1 MPSKKIAFQGEPGA
15 YSEEALFLLAPD
27 AESQPHREFRDVAQ
41 AVLDR
46 RAHYGLLPIENSL
59 VGSIATNFDL
69 IAESG
74 LAIVGEVVSAVQRC
88 LLGVPGAGRAAL
100 RRVLSHPV
108 ALAQCE
114 RFLRELSGVEVVAF
128 YDTAGAAAEVAR
140 RHDASLGAVAG
151 ALAARRYGLDV
162 VAERIE
168 DEPHNQT
175 RFLLVARDA
184 TAPPP
189 DIPAK
194 TTLRLKLPHRPG
206 TLARALAPF
215 AEAGLNLTKLESR
228 PDRSTPWEYLF
239 YLDVEAR
246 ADEPA
251 MRAAREAPPREIH
264 RDTERHDDQS
274 QPRVARLLEQQVHAQ
289 HARSQDVERRQ
300 PGIAGG
306 PDRALGVGPL
316 RPQQE
321 QADSGQHV
329 EQQRREDDVV
339 EQLAVGPGEAQQGGP
354 HRLYDERD
362 GGRLVRGM
370 QHADRA

>member
-74 LAIVGEVVSAVQRC
+74 LAIVGEVVSAVHHC

-108 ALAQCE
+108 ALA
-114 RFLRELSGVEVVAF
+114 
-128 YDTAGAAAEVAR
+128 
-140 RHDASLGAVAG
+140 
-151 ALAARRYGLDV
+151 
-162 VAERIE
+162 
-168 DEPHNQT
+168 
-175 RFLLVARDA
+175 
-184 TAPPP
+184 
-189 DIPAK
+189 
-194 TTLRLKLPHRPG
+194 
-206 TLARALAPF
+206 PF
-215 AEAGLNLTKLESR
+215 AEAGLNRTKLESR

-251 MRAAREAPPREIH
+251 MRAARA
-264 RDTERHDDQS
+264 
-274 QPRVARLLEQQVHAQ
+274 A
-289 HARSQDVERRQ
+289 
-300 PGIAGG
+300 
-306 PDRALGVGPL
+306 
-316 RPQQE
+316 
-321 QADSGQHV
+321 
-329 EQQRREDDVV
+329 
-339 EQLAVGPGEAQQGGP
+339 LAVQGAVITLLGEYP
-354 HRLYDERD
+354 RFTP
-362 GGRLVRGM
+362 
-370 QHADRA
+370 RA

>member
-1 MPSKKIAFQGEPGA
+1 VPSKKIAFQGEPGA

-74 LAIVGEVVSAVQRC
+74 LAIVGEVVSAVHHC

-108 ALAQCE
+108 ALA
-114 RFLRELSGVEVVAF
+114 RL
-128 YDTAGAAAEVAR
+128 
-140 RHDASLGAVAG
+140 HDASLGAVAG
-151 ALAARRYGLDV
+151 ALAAHRYGLEV

-184 TAPPP
+184 APPP
-189 DIPAK
+189 PDVATK

-251 MRAAREAPPREIH
+251 MRAARAALAAQGAVITLLGEYARFAP
-264 RDTERHDDQS
+264 
-274 QPRVARLLEQQVHAQ
+274 
-289 HARSQDVERRQ
+289 
-300 PGIAGG
+300 
-306 PDRALGVGPL
+306 RA
-316 RPQQE
+316 
-321 QADSGQHV
+321 
-329 EQQRREDDVV
+329 
-339 EQLAVGPGEAQQGGP
+339 
-354 HRLYDERD
+354 
-362 GGRLVRGM
+362 
-370 QHADRA
+370 

>member
-1 MPSKKIAFQGEPGA
+1 MSDKRIAFQGEPGA
-15 YSEEALFLLAPD
+15 YSEEALYLLHPD
-27 AESQPHREFRDVAQ
+27 AASQPQREFRDVAD
-41 AVLDR
+41 AVVAG
-46 RAHYGLLPIENSL
+46 RADYGLLPIENSL
-59 VGSIATNFDL
+59 VGSVATNFDL

-74 LAIVGEVVSAVQRC
+74 LMVVAEVVSAVHHC
-88 LLGVPGAGRAAL
+88 LLALPGAPSGGL
-100 RRVLSHPV
+100 RRVISHPV

-114 RFLRELSGVEVVAF
+114 RFLRGLVGVEVVAF

-151 ALAARRYGLDV
+151 ALAAHRYGLEV

-184 TAPPP
+184 APPP
-189 DIPAK
+189 PDAAAK

-251 MRAAREAPPREIH
+251 MRAARA
-264 RDTERHDDQS
+264 
-274 QPRVARLLEQQVHAQ
+274 A
-289 HARSQDVERRQ
+289 
-300 PGIAGG
+300 
-306 PDRALGVGPL
+306 
-316 RPQQE
+316 
-321 QADSGQHV
+321 
-329 EQQRREDDVV
+329 
-339 EQLAVGPGEAQQGGP
+339 LAVQGAVITLLGEYP
-354 HRLYDERD
+354 RFTP
-362 GGRLVRGM
+362 
-370 QHADRA
+370 RA